1 MSLPARVPQRLRTSG
16 LRLRTSGLRLR
27 AAGFGLALLTASFA
41 FAGLVVGSPDAM
53 AATGTVAQCNNIG
66 PSPAGA
72 TTGMTCTVTVVNT
85 ISGAHRGSTTTV
97 TRACSL
103 GPCPPGNGT
112 VTSQSTSLVTSVNQ
126 CNGSDNDSAHPIT
139 CRVTI
144 TNNIS
149 AGTPGASPVTSATV
163 NECVGSA
170 TGGGGTLN
178 CSPNPASVTGA
189 TITQCNGSGTGGGGT
204 VNCSVASASRVSPAI
219 RMTVNQCN
227 GTGNPGGSVVTC
239 QTRITTNITAAVA
252 TATTTPGQ
260 VTRVPSGGVA
270 AGDGSTA
277 GLLRTGWL
285 TAGGVL
291 LLAAATSAL
300 LRRRLL
306 LLPGAE
312 RPRP

>member
-1 MSLPARVPQRLRTSG
+1 MSQPVVPVVFPQRLSTG
-16 LRLRTSGLRLR
+16 RLRGR
-27 AAGFGLALLTASFA
+27 AASLGLAWLTAALA
-41 FAGLVVGSPDAM
+41 FAGLALTSPDAF
-53 AATGTVAQCNNIG
+53 AATGTVTQCNNIG
-66 PSPAGA
+66 PSAAGA
-72 TTGMTCTVTVVNT
+72 TTTMTCTVTVVNT

-112 VTSQSTSLVTSVNQ
+112 FVSHSTSLVTSVNQ

-149 AGTPGASPVTSATV
+149 AGTPGATTVTAATV

-170 TGGGGTLN
+170 TGGGGSLI

-189 TITQCNGSGTGGGGT
+189 TVTQCNGSGNGGGGT

-219 RMTVNQCN
+219 QVKVNQCN

-239 QTRITTNITAAVA
+239 QTRITTNITAAVP
-252 TATTTPGQ
+252 TTTTTTTTGQ
-260 VTRVPSGGVA
+260 VTRIPTGGVA

-277 GLLRTGWL
+277 GLLRAGWL
-285 TAGGVL
+285 TAGVVL
-291 LLAAATSAL
+291 LLVAATGAV
-300 LRRRLL
+300 LRRRF
-306 LLPGAE
+306 PVGSE
-312 RPRP
+312 RSRP